1 MFDKAKQFMT
11 RKLLEHQL
19 KSAPPEQRELILTML
34 EKEPKLFEKIAL
46 EIQAEIKK
54 GKNQTAAAMTVL
66 PKYQKELQAVMGDKF
81 PKQQGGGSVPF
92 NQNGTIRR

>member
-19 KSAPPEQRELILTML
+19 KSAPPEQRELILTMM
-34 EKEPKLFEKIAL
+34 EKDPQLFEKIAL

-54 GKNQTAAAMTVL
+54 GKNQMSAAMAVL
-66 PKYQKELQAVMGDKF
+66 PKYQKELQSVMGDKM
-81 PKQQGGGSVPF
+81 PQKSGGGVQF
-92 NQNGTIRR
+92 NQNGSLRK

>member
-19 KSAPPEQRELILTML
+19 KNAPPEQRELVMTML
-34 EKEPKLFEKIAL
+34 EKDPKLFEKISL

-54 GKNQTAAAMTVL
+54 GKNQMSAAMIVL
-66 PKYQKELQAVMGDKF
+66 PKYQKELQSIMGDKL
-81 PKQQGGGSVPF
+81 QQQKGGGMQF
-92 NQNGTIRR
+92 NQNGTIRK

>member
-19 KSAPPEQRELILTML
+19 KSAPPEQRELILTMM
-34 EKEPKLFEKIAL
+34 ERDPKLFEKIAL

-54 GKNQTAAAMTVL
+54 GKNQMAASMAVL
-66 PKYQKELQAVMGDKF
+66 PKYQKELQAVMGDKM
-81 PKQQGGGSVPF
+81 PQQGSGVQF
-92 NQNGTIRR
+92 NQNGSLRK

>member
-19 KSAPPEQRELILTML
+19 KNAPPEQRELVMTML
-34 EKEPKLFEKIAL
+34 EKDPKLFEKISL

-54 GKNQTAAAMTVL
+54 GKNQMSAAMTVL
-66 PKYQKELQAVMGDKF
+66 PKYQKELQSIMGDKL
-81 PKQQGGGSVPF
+81 PQQKGGGMQF
-92 NQNGTIRR
+92 NPNGTIRK